1 MTRLPLLLP
10 VDLDNIQGNVT
21 PGFAT
26 RRQAFVLLRFGGPTQ
41 ARHWLAEVS
50 RGVAPARL
58 AGAKEGSLVNVALSW
73 AGLERLGAPGLEHF
87 PEEFREGMA
96 ARAGLLGDREVERW
110 EAGGTPDTEAHALV
124 IVGAREP
131 RPFEAAVDRQR
142 RLARAHGLA
151 EVAVYLGAALDGA
164 LRKSEHFGYRDSA
177 SQPVLGGP
185 GADARV
191 GEFVLGYPDE
201 EGRTALTGPPWAQH
215 GSFLVFR
222 RLRQH
227 VAAFRATLA
236 REAGAA
242 GLTAEQL
249 GAKLI
254 GRWPSGATLGEPLPP
269 RDPGIR
275 DDIPPPITRADF
287 ASDPDG
293 TRTPL
298 FAHIRKAHPRA
309 LDAATPGR
317 HRLLRRGIPY
327 GPPLPAGAATDDG
340 QDRGLLFV
348 AYQASIARQFELI
361 QQQWFNQPDFPPGVR
376 PEPGADPLVGQ
387 PSGRHEVRLPTEH
400 GHVAIGLDRFV
411 TVTAGGYFFTPSIRA
426 LALLARPTSLGGERP
441 MSYKA
446 QGGKLPANAAQ
457 LGEFIH
463 QQNPYPWQMEL
474 PNLDSPSNYED
485 VEKEG
490 PGKHRDQ
497 TNPFTVVD
505 VTGDRER
512 FMEGLF
518 WHFGGKPRRMSKAI
532 RIEYTYKGDD
542 DKEYKQ
548 HLLIGY
554 EGAGGGM

>member
-1 MTRLPLLLP
+1 
-10 VDLDNIQGNVT
+10 VDLDEIQGNVT

-26 RRQAFVLLRFGGPTQ
+26 RRQAFVLLRFGEPAK
-41 ARHWLAEVS
+41 AREWLAEVA
-50 RGVAPARL
+50 RGVAPARH
-58 AGAKEGSLVNVALSW
+58 AGVKDGALVNVAFSA
-73 AGLERLGAPGLEHF
+73 AGLAQLGAPGLDHF
-87 PEEFREGMA
+87 PEEFRQGMA
-96 ARAGLLGDREVERW
+96 ARAALLGDHDVERW
-110 EAGGTPDTEAHALV
+110 EAGGTVDTEAHALV
-124 IVGAREP
+124 IVGARA
-131 RPFEAAVDRQR
+131 RRAFEAVVARER
-142 RLARAHGLA
+142 RRARAHGLA
-151 EVAVYLGAALDGA
+151 EVAVYLGEALDGA
-164 LRKSEHFGYRDSA
+164 LRKHEHFGYRDSA
-177 SQPVLGGP
+177 SQPVLGGA
-185 GADARV
+185 GADARA

-201 EGRTALTGPPWAQH
+201 DGRTARDGPGWARN

-249 GAKLI
+249 GAKLV
-254 GRWPSGATLGEPLPP
+254 GRWPSGATLAEPLPS

-275 DDIPPPITRADF
+275 NDTPPAIARADF
-287 ASDPDG
+287 ESDPEG

-327 GPPLPAGAATDDG
+327 GPPLPAGAAADDG

-348 AYQASIARQFELI
+348 AYQASIARQFEHI
-361 QQQWFNQPDFPPGVR
+361 QRQWFNRPDFPAGAQ

-387 PSGRHEVRLPTEH
+387 PSGRHEVRLPTPR

-411 TVTAGGYFFTPSIRA
+411 TVTAGGYFFTPSIPA
-426 LALLARPTSLGGERP
+426 LALLARPNLQITGDTRP

-446 QGGKLPANAAQ
+446 QDAKLSADAARL

-474 PNLDSPSNYED
+474 PMDLERPSNAED

-497 TNPFTVVD
+497 ANAFTVVD

-518 WHFGGKPRRMSKAI
+518 WYFGGKPRRMSKAI
-532 RIEYTYKGDD
+532 RIEYTYTADN
-542 DKEYKQ
+542 KEYKQ